1 MIKRIVVSVLALFLL
16 AGAGVAEPLP
26 LSGEALRT
34 VLTGKT
40 VVLNTPVGG
49 IPIDYRDNG
58 TMVGRAKDLSM
69 YVGAERDTGR
79 WWIKSD
85 QVCQKWDIWLGA
97 RAYCFTLRVVG
108 RTVHWKRND
117 GEAGTARLAN

>member
-1 MIKRIVVSVLALFLL
+1 MIRRIVVSVLALVLL
-16 AGAGVAEPLP
+16 AGAGVAEPMP

-40 VVLNTPVGG
+40 VVLNTPVVG

-117 GEAGTARLAN
+117 GEVGTALLKN

>member
-1 MIKRIVVSVLALFLL
+1 MLGRSLIGVCALPLF
-16 AGAGVAEPLP
+16 AGVALAEPQP

-58 TMVGRAKDLSM
+58 TMIGRAKDLSM

-85 QVCQKWDIWLGA
+85 QVCQKWEVWLSA

-108 RTVHWKRND
+108 RTVHWTRND
-117 GEAGTARLAN
+117 GEAGTALLKN

>member
-1 MIKRIVVSVLALFLL
+1 MIKRIVVGVLALVLL
-16 AGAGVAEPLP
+16 AGAGVAEPMP

-34 VLTGKT
+34 TLTGKT

-108 RTVHWKRND
+108 RTVHWTRND

>member
-1 MIKRIVVSVLALFLL
+1 MIMRIVVSVLALLL
-16 AGAGVAEPLP
+16 TAGAGIAEPQP
-26 LSGEALRT
+26 LSGDALRT

-85 QVCQKWDIWLGA
+85 QVCQKWDVWLSA